1 MYNHNDQSCLQI
13 DSMLLYICSVIDH
26 RSQIVVRK
34 CDQLLSLSR
43 LDQQSDNM
51 KAIVCIASYADVLW
65 DRHAIFLPPHGR
77 WRLHDRPKEC
87 LCRRLLS
94 ADLKQFWSLDCVWL
108 LNIQLN
114 FISPY
119 CENLISKQAEKKT
132 FYSRAMM
139 MQWAKA
145 THQLCGN

>member
-1 MYNHNDQSCLQI
+1 MSSDRFHVAVHLFSNWSQKSK
-13 DSMLLYICSVIDH
+13 CSKKI
-26 RSQIVVRK
+26 

-65 DRHAIFLPPHGR
+65 DRHAIFLPSHGR

-132 FYSRAMM
+132 FYSRGMI

-145 THQLCGN
+145 THQLCSN